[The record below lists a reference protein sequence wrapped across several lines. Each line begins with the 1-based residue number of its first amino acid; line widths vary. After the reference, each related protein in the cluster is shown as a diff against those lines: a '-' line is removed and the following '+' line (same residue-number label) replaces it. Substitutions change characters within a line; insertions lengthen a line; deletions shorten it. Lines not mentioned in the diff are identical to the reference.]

1 MIFYKETDFKETP
14 VGKIPKDWEL
24 KRLGDVCAKITDGT
38 HKTPKYVDKGIP
50 FLSTQNIVPF
60 RKGFDFSEYEKY
72 ITREEHEELIKRCKP
87 EKGDILV
94 SKCGTIGR
102 AKLIDVNYEFSIF
115 VGLALLKLK
124 KDLVIGEFL
133 EQMLNYDPCRLRM
146 EVSSPG
152 STRKTLT
159 IHAIERLQI
168 PFPSLEEQRAIVGVL
183 GVVDSV
189 IAKTGEVIAKTE
201 RLKKGLMQTLLTRGI
216 GHKEYKQTPIGKI
229 PEDWETVKLEELLNL
244 RNGQRP
250 KISETGHFPIFGAN
264 GIMGY
269 TDEFLTENDFTLIFG
284 RVGASGEMHLGEGKI
299 WVSDN
304 AIFSQSYNKNRVYP
318 PYLFYLLKFKNLS
331 QFALKTTHPIITKT
345 FLDNFSIQ
353 LPRRLEEQKKIASIL
368 TAMDE
373 KLQLEHIEKTRLE
386 RIKRGLM
393 DLLLTG
399 KIRVKVD

>member
-1 MIFYKETDFKETP
+1 VEEMMFYKETDFKEEP
-14 VGKIPKDWEL
+14 FIGEIPKDWDVA
-24 KRLGDVCAKITDGT
+24 KLGDKSISEIIMGQSPPSSTYNKDG
-38 HKTPKYVDKGIP
+38 VGLP
-50 FLSTQNIVPF
+50 FLQGKIEF
-60 RKGFDFSEYEKY
+60 
-72 ITREEHEELIKRCKP
+72 
-87 EKGDILV
+87 GDIYPKVLV
-94 SKCGTIGR
+94 YCSKPIKIAEPNDVLFSVRAPVGDVNLAPYKLCIGR
-102 AKLIDVNYEFSIF
+102 
-115 VGLALLKLK
+115 GLAAIRFNNERVSHSFYFYWFQKIK
-124 KDLVIGEFL
+124 KHL
-133 EQMLNYDPCRLRM
+133 EALGK
-146 EVSSPG
+146 G
-152 STRKTLT
+152 STFK
-159 IHAIERLQI
+159 AVNKDD
-168 PFPSLEEQRAIVGVL
+168 LENLRVPLPPLNEQRGIVGVL

>member
-1 MIFYKETDFKETP
+1 MFYKETDFKEEP
-14 VGKIPKDWEL
+14 FIGEIPKDWDVA
-24 KRLGDVCAKITDGT
+24 KLGDKSISEIIMGQSPPSSTYNKDG
-38 HKTPKYVDKGIP
+38 VGLP
-50 FLSTQNIVPF
+50 FLQGKIEF
-60 RKGFDFSEYEKY
+60 
-72 ITREEHEELIKRCKP
+72 
-87 EKGDILV
+87 GDIYPKVLV
-94 SKCGTIGR
+94 YCSKPIKIAEPNDVLFSVRAPVGDVNLAPYKLCIGR
-102 AKLIDVNYEFSIF
+102 
-115 VGLALLKLK
+115 GLAAIRFNNERVSHSFYFYWFQKIK
-124 KDLVIGEFL
+124 KHL
-133 EQMLNYDPCRLRM
+133 EALGK
-146 EVSSPG
+146 G
-152 STRKTLT
+152 STFK
-159 IHAIERLQI
+159 AVNKDD
-168 PFPSLEEQRAIVGVL
+168 LENLRVPLPPLNEQRGIVGVL